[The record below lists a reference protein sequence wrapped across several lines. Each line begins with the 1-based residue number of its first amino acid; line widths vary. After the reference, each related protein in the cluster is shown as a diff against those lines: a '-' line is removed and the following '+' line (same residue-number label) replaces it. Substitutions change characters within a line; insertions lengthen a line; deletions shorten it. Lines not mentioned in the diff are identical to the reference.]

1 MNEIETF
8 FYTWRYTATA
18 AMSFCSFLFIC
29 YRVYKSHRADIQ
41 DRARAEQRKEWQ
53 AEFFDRNYDDFKELR
68 DKYEEVIIELAEIK
82 FILKS

>member
-29 YRVYKSHRADIQ
+29 YRVYKSHRTDIQ
-41 DRARAEQRKEWQ
+41 DRARADQRKEWQ
-53 AEFFDRNYDDFKELR
+53 AEFFDRNHEDFKELQR
-68 DKYEEVIIELAEIK
+68 KYEKVLIDLTEIK
-82 FILKS
+82 LILKN